1 VQSVVANK
9 QVKKLRLKKSTNLVA
24 KPLRE
29 KRVNEGVWR
38 TIGDIEDLGEIWD
51 ILYICSER
59 PEKYMSE
66 ALKPI
71 IKLGDTRC
79 QTKWP

>member
-1 VQSVVANK
+1 M
-9 QVKKLRLKKSTNLVA
+9 A

-38 TIGDIEDLGEIWD
+38 TIGEDLGEIWD
-51 ILYICSER
+51 ILHICSER
-59 PEKYMSE
+59 PEKYTSE